1 LFNGKLK
8 PANREKAMPTE
19 KILVVEDEE
28 NIQELIR
35 YNLAKE
41 GYQVSCVLSG
51 EKGLEA
57 ARTGRPDLVLLDLM
71 LPGLDGLD
79 VCKELKRDPATQS
92 IAVIMVTAKGDET
105 DIVTGL
111 ELGADDYVI
120 KPFSPKILLSRVKA
134 VLRRKHFPVVD
145 SDEVIQIGD
154 LVIHPGRYEV
164 QLGNNKLDLT
174 FTEFR
179 ILQTLATRPG
189 WVFTR
194 GQIVDAV
201 RGEDHAVTDRSVD
214 FQIVGLRRKLGNCST
229 YIETV
234 RGVGYR
240 FQEA

>member
-1 LFNGKLK
+1 
-8 PANREKAMPTE
+8 
-19 KILVVEDEE
+19 
-28 NIQELIR
+28 
-35 YNLAKE
+35 
-41 GYQVSCVLSG
+41 
-51 EKGLEA
+51 
-57 ARTGRPDLVLLDLM
+57 
-71 LPGLDGLD
+71 
-79 VCKELKRDPATQS
+79 
-92 IAVIMVTAKGDET
+92 MVTAKGDET

-120 KPFSPKILLSRVKA
+120 KPFSPKILLSRIKA
-134 VLRRKHFPVVD
+134 VLRRKHSPVLD
-145 SDEVIQIGD
+145 DKEVIQIGD
-154 LVIHPGRYEV
+154 LVIHPGRHEV
-164 QLGNNKLDLT
+164 QLGNKKLDLT

-179 ILQTLATRPG
+179 ILQTLAARPG

-214 FQIVGLRRKLGNCST
+214 FQIVGLRRKLDYCST

>member
-1 LFNGKLK
+1 
-8 PANREKAMPTE
+8 MPTE

-28 NIQELIR
+28 NIQELIQ

-41 GYQVSCVLSG
+41 GYQVSCVPSG

-57 ARTGRPDLVLLDLM
+57 ARSGNPDLVLLDLM

-79 VCKELKRDPATQS
+79 VCKELKRDAATQG
-92 IAVIMVTAKGDET
+92 IAIIMVTAKGDET

-111 ELGADDYVI
+111 ELGADDYVV
-120 KPFSPKILLSRVKA
+120 KPFSPKVLLSRVKA
-134 VLRRKHFPVVD
+134 VLRRKYSPAPTD
-145 SDEVIQIGD
+145 KDVIQIND
-154 LVIHPGRYEV
+154 LVIHSGRHEV
-164 QLGNNKLDLT
+164 MLKNKKLDLT

-179 ILQTLATRPG
+179 ILQTLSTRPG

-214 FQIVGLRRKLGNCST
+214 FQIVGLRRKLDDYAT

>member
-1 LFNGKLK
+1 
-8 PANREKAMPTE
+8 MPTE
-19 KILVVEDEE
+19 KILVVEDEAT
-28 NIQELIR
+28 ILELIQ
-35 YNLAKE
+35 YNLTKE
-41 GYQVSCVLSG
+41 GYQVSCVASG

-57 ARTGRPDLVLLDLM
+57 ARAGNPDLVLLDLM

-79 VCKELKRDPATQS
+79 VCKELKRDAATQG

-105 DIVTGL
+105 NIVMGL
-111 ELGADDYVI
+111 ELGADDYVV

-134 VLRRKHFPVVD
+134 VLRRKD
-145 SDEVIQIGD
+145 SPSPADKDVIQIGD
-154 LVIHPGRYEV
+154 LVIHSGRHEV
-164 QLGNNKLDLT
+164 LLRNKKLDLT

-179 ILQTLATRPG
+179 ILQTLAARPG

-214 FQIVGLRRKLGNCST
+214 FQIVGLRRKLDYCAT

>member
-1 LFNGKLK
+1 
-8 PANREKAMPTE
+8 MPTE

-35 YNLAKE
+35 YNLTKE
-41 GYQVSCVLSG
+41 GYQVSCALSG

-57 ARTGRPDLVLLDLM
+57 ARTGNPDLVLLDLM

-79 VCKELKRDPATQS
+79 VCKELKRDSATQE

-111 ELGADDYVI
+111 ELGADDYMV
-120 KPFSPKILLSRVKA
+120 KPFSPKVLLSRVKA
-134 VLRRKHFPVVD
+134 VLRRKHSPSLGGKD
-145 SDEVIQIGD
+145 VIKIND
-154 LVIHPGRYEV
+154 LVIHSGRHEA
-164 QLGNNKLDLT
+164 LLKNKKLDLT

-179 ILQTLATRPG
+179 ILQTLASRPG

-214 FQIVGLRRKLGNCST
+214 FQIVGLRRKLDHYST

>member
-1 LFNGKLK
+1 
-8 PANREKAMPTE
+8 MPTE
-19 KILVVEDEE
+19 KILVVEDEAT
-28 NIQELIR
+28 ILELIQ
-35 YNLAKE
+35 YNLTKE
-41 GYQVSCVLSG
+41 GYQVSCVASG

-57 ARTGRPDLVLLDLM
+57 ARAGNPDLVLLDLM

-79 VCKELKRDPATQS
+79 VCKELKRDAATQG

-105 DIVTGL
+105 NIVMGL
-111 ELGADDYVI
+111 ELGADDYVV

-134 VLRRKHFPVVD
+134 VLRRKD
-145 SDEVIQIGD
+145 SPSPADKDVIQIGD
-154 LVIHPGRYEV
+154 LVIHSGRHEV
-164 QLGNNKLDLT
+164 LLRNKKLDLT

-214 FQIVGLRRKLGNCST
+214 FQIVGLRRKLDDYAT
-229 YIETV
+229 HIETV

>member
-1 LFNGKLK
+1 
-8 PANREKAMPTE
+8 MPTH

-35 YNLAKE
+35 YNLDKE
-41 GYQVSCVLSG
+41 GYQVICTPSG
-51 EKGLEA
+51 ERGLA
-57 ARTGRPDLVLLDLM
+57 SARTGSPDLVLLDLM

-79 VCKELKRDPATQS
+79 VCRELKRDAVTRN
-92 IAVIMVTAKGDET
+92 IAIIMVTAKGDES

-120 KPFSPKILLSRVKA
+120 KPFSPKVLLSRVKA
-134 VLRRKHFPVVD
+134 VLRRKHFPVAD
-145 SDEVIQIGD
+145 NQKVIQMGD
-154 LVIHPGRYEV
+154 LVIHPGRHEALLKN
-164 QLGNNKLDLT
+164 QKLDLT
-174 FTEFR
+174 FTEFS
-179 ILQTLATRPG
+179 ILQILAARPG

-214 FQIVGLRRKLGNCST
+214 FQIVGLRRKLGDYSR

-240 FQEA
+240 FQES

>member
-1 LFNGKLK
+1 
-8 PANREKAMPTE
+8 MPTE

-57 ARTGRPDLVLLDLM
+57 ARTGNPDLVLLDLM

-79 VCKELKRDPATQS
+79 VCKELKRDPATQD

-111 ELGADDYVI
+111 EFGADDYVI
-120 KPFSPKILLSRVKA
+120 KPFSPKVLLSRVKA
-134 VLRRKHFPVVD
+134 VLRRQHFFVPED
-145 SDEVIQIGD
+145 KDVIRVGD
-154 LVIHPGRYEV
+154 LIIHPGRHEV
-164 QLGNNKLDLT
+164 QLGGKKLDLT

-179 ILQTLATRPG
+179 ILQTLAARPG

-214 FQIVGLRRKLGNCST
+214 FQIVGLRRKLAHCSA

-240 FQEA
+240 FQET

>member
-1 LFNGKLK
+1 
-8 PANREKAMPTE
+8 MPTE

-35 YNLAKE
+35 YNLSKE
-41 GYQVSCVLSG
+41 GYQICCALSG
-51 EKGLEA
+51 EKGLDA
-57 ARTGRPDLVLLDLM
+57 ARAETPDLVLLDLM

-79 VCKELKRDPATQS
+79 VCRELKRDAATQG
-92 IAVIMVTAKGDET
+92 IGVIMVTAKGDET

-111 ELGADDYVI
+111 ELGADDYVV

-134 VLRRKHFPVVD
+134 VLRRRQTQSEED
-145 SDEVIQIGD
+145 GDVIQIDD
-154 LVIHPGRYEV
+154 LIIHPGRHEA
-164 QLGNNKLDLT
+164 LLENKKLDLT
-174 FTEFR
+174 YTEFR
-179 ILQTLATRPG
+179 ILQTLASRPG

-194 GQIVDAV
+194 GQIVDKV

-214 FQIVGLRRKLGNCST
+214 FQIVGLRRKLGDYSR

-240 FQEA
+240 FQET

>member
-1 LFNGKLK
+1 
-8 PANREKAMPTE
+8 MPTE
-19 KILVVEDEE
+19 KVLVVEDEA

-35 YNLAKE
+35 YNLSKE

-51 EKGLEA
+51 EKGLDA
-57 ARTGRPDLVLLDLM
+57 ARAEHPDLVLLDLM

-79 VCKELKRDPATQS
+79 VCKELKRDAATRG

-111 ELGADDYVI
+111 ELGADDYVV

-134 VLRRKHFPVVD
+134 VLRRKHSPEPNGKD
-145 SDEVIQIGD
+145 VIQFGD
-154 LVIHPGRYEV
+154 LTIHPGRHEA
-164 QLGNNKLDLT
+164 LLENKKLDLT

-179 ILQTLATRPG
+179 ILQTLAARPG

-214 FQIVGLRRKLGNCST
+214 FQIVGLRRKLDHYSSC
-229 YIETV
+229 IETV

>member
-1 LFNGKLK
+1 M
-8 PANREKAMPTE
+8 PAE

-57 ARTGRPDLVLLDLM
+57 ARTGSPDLVLLDLM

-79 VCKELKRDPATQS
+79 VCKELKRDAATQG

-105 DIVTGL
+105 NIVMGL
-111 ELGADDYVI
+111 ELGADDYVV

-134 VLRRKHFPVVD
+134 VLRRKD
-145 SDEVIQIGD
+145 SPSPADKDVIQIGD
-154 LVIHPGRYEV
+154 LVIHSGRHEV
-164 QLGNNKLDLT
+164 LLRNKKLDLT

-214 FQIVGLRRKLGNCST
+214 FQIVGLRRKLDDYAT
-229 YIETV
+229 HIETV